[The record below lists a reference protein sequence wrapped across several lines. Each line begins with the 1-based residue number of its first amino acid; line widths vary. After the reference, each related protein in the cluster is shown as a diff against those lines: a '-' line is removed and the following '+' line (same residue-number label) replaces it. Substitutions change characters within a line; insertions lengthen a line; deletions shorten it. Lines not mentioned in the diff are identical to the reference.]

1 MKKSQ
6 KAIIIILVLI
16 LFATVATS
24 LAYMFKISEEKK
36 NIFTPAIVD
45 CEMTGN
51 GASEVTIENTGTIKA
66 YLRIRI
72 VTYWQKDDAVISES
86 SPDFTVNGKE
96 DNWLADSDNNTYYYD
111 TAVEPKTIIDFCES
125 ITLEQKDGYTAVI
138 KIFGEAI
145 QYLPQTAAENSWQVT
160 IDTNGTITSVK

>member
-6 KAIIIILVLI
+6 KAIIIILALI

-36 NIFTPAIVD
+36 NTFTPAIVD

-51 GASEVTIENTGTIKA
+51 GASKVTIENTGSINA

-72 VTYWQKDDAVISES
+72 VTYWEKDDVIISES
-86 SPDFTVNGKE
+86 SPDFTVNGQE
-96 DNWLADSDNNTYYYD
+96 DNWLEGSGNTYYYD
-111 TAVEPKTIIDFCES
+111 TAVEPKAIIDFCDS

-160 IDTNGTITSVK
+160 IDANGTITSVK

>member
-6 KAIIIILVLI
+6 KAIIIILALI

-24 LAYMFKISEEKK
+24 LAYMFKISEENK
-36 NIFTPAIVD
+36 NTFTPAIVD

-51 GASEVTIENTGTIKA
+51 GASKVTIENTGSINA

-72 VTYWQKDDAVISES
+72 VTYWEKDDVIISES

-96 DNWLADSDNNTYYYD
+96 DNWLEGSDNTYYYD
-111 TAVEPKTIIDFCES
+111 TAVEPKAIIVFCES

-138 KIFGEAI
+138 KIFGEAM